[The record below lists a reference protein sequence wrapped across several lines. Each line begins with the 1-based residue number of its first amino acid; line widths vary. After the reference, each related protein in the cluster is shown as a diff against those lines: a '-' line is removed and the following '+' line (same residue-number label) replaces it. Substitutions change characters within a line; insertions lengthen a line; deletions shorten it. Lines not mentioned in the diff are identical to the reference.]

1 MRCSVSAN
9 WSARGT
15 EEKWGMSEVPGKE
28 GEKGKGV
35 VSEEE
40 QYSVKSVA
48 STVQCRECEDDN
60 IRRLEREKNVRLFPP
75 SVESS
80 WVVSTLVDCHLNR
93 REMLNGTLPCRM
105 EETRGWMK

>member
-1 MRCSVSAN
+1 
-9 WSARGT
+9 
-15 EEKWGMSEVPGKE
+15 MSEVPGKE

-40 QYSVKSVA
+40 QYSVKSVV

-60 IRRLEREKNVRLFPP
+60 IRRFGEREKVRLFPP

-93 REMLNGTLPCRM
+93 REMLNGTLPCGM
-105 EETRGWMK
+105 EETRGWMKWMDKQREGEMEEWMVG

>member
-9 WSARGT
+9 WSARGM

-40 QYSVKSVA
+40 QYSVKSVV

-60 IRRLEREKNVRLFPP
+60 IRRFGEREECKIIP
-75 SVESS
+75 
-80 WVVSTLVDCHLNR
+80 TLCGVILGGEHIC
-93 REMLNGTLPCRM
+93 
-105 EETRGWMK
+105 